1 MVSAGEYSTF
11 EVASAIIPKVGG
23 SLSLIA
29 CTFIMRDVST
39 KWHRKRSVSLASVL
53 IFCISIADWLYSLF
67 CCFLSTWMAPV
78 GHSTLHGQPIFLAAG
93 NTQSCTAQGFISTL
107 ALSASMSY
115 YATLMVFYWMS
126 VHYSWS
132 EAKTKKYR
140 WYFILPPAII
150 AFGVALPP
158 LFYEMYNFGGLY
170 SCFIASYP
178 ADCEFTPEHNCERG
192 EGALLYH
199 DIYWVYGMFLLI
211 IIIIFVCLLIYKVF
225 SQERKH
231 DKYLTKGQSK
241 RRINTRKTI
250 WQGMRYVGAFAL
262 AYFSLYIITIYRWLN
277 KVPPICIGYLVM
289 ILPPLLG
296 LFNSFVYFRPR
307 FIAYRENNVDSS
319 WISALGNVFD
329 INLDYL
335 SESSSRMSKRLSSIS
350 RRSIAGTIG
359 SRMASGSS
367 TGGDSI
373 DGGDLTSPLFQAD
386 GSMEE
391 EEEKISSSSSKSVT
405 FDV

>member
-1 MVSAGEYSTF
+1 
-11 EVASAIIPKVGG
+11 
-23 SLSLIA
+23 
-29 CTFIMRDVST
+29 
-39 KWHRKRSVSLASVL
+39 
-53 IFCISIADWLYSLF
+53 
-67 CCFLSTWMAPV
+67 
-78 GHSTLHGQPIFLAAG
+78 
-93 NTQSCTAQGFISTL
+93 
-107 ALSASMSY
+107 
-115 YATLMVFYWMS
+115 MS

-192 EGALLYH
+192 EGENIDFSYYAFVFFGYTPKLPLLHTLAGALLYH

-277 KVPPICIGYLVM
+277 KVPPNSIGYLVM

-319 WISALGNVFD
+319 WVSALGNVFD

-335 SESSSRMSKRLSSIS
+335 SESSSRMSKRLSSLS

-391 EEEKISSSSSKSVT
+391 EEEERINSSSSKSVT